1 MRDIGFKAVPV
12 QRIGLQSSAMRKL
25 VPARELVHACLEL
38 IEPPQREG
46 NGPVQPAKCRLVVEN
61 RGMVPARGT
70 VRIRIDRTGGSVA
83 ECGRNRRMGGRVTD
97 CEWAWSGDFRLA
109 SGKTRKWNLMVQPG
123 GIVPTFTVGVN
134 ILGEEYLRHQLALPV
149 QRRLSGLPRLPAGV
163 SGDQARERL
172 LKGGPV
178 GVVLIGSEVVAR
190 IRVGLGADVVAIH
203 ADVRDGKVEQVK
215 PEWKG
220 STLECFTA
228 AMDNDS
234 ISQIYLVP
242 SDDVHP
248 AYAAVAHGENIE
260 RAADILMQSRRVKDG
275 YELTAL
281 IPMAHTAA
289 KPGRSFRMEFQ
300 VSSAAGKK
308 GGRQYGTLFGSARAC
323 RNPATYAVIQLR
335 K

>member
-1 MRDIGFKAVPV
+1 M
-12 QRIGLQSSAMRKL
+12 
-25 VPARELVHACLEL
+25 
-38 IEPPQREG
+38 
-46 NGPVQPAKCRLVVEN
+46 
-61 RGMVPARGT
+61 
-70 VRIRIDRTGGSVA
+70 
-83 ECGRNRRMGGRVTD
+83 
-97 CEWAWSGDFRLA
+97 
-109 SGKTRKWNLMVQPG
+109 
-123 GIVPTFTVGVN
+123 
-134 ILGEEYLRHQLALPV
+134 
-149 QRRLSGLPRLPAGV
+149 
-163 SGDQARERL
+163 
-172 LKGGPV
+172 

-260 RAADILMQSRRVKDG
+260 RAADIAVQSRRVKGG

-289 KPGRSFRMEFQ
+289 KPGRPFRMEFQ
-300 VSSAAGKK
+300 VSSAAGTK

-335 K
+335 Q